1 MEVIL
6 LENVIN
12 LGALGERVDVKS
24 GYGRNF
30 LVPKGKA
37 VPATKENIA
46 VFEARREQLESAAAE
61 ILSAAQA
68 RCDGINAIEQIA
80 ISATAGEE
88 GRLFGSVGTRD
99 IAEELTRLG
108 CNIDKSEVRMPE
120 GVIRELGEFE
130 IMIQLHPE
138 VSTSVSISIVSE

>member
-61 ILSAAQA
+61 ILSAARA
-68 RCDGINAIEQIA
+68 RCDSISAIEQIA

-138 VSTSVSISIVSE
+138 VSTSVAINVVSE